1 MSFLAELQKSSVRQ
15 RKSLV
20 FFITFAVFCFSS
32 MMQMSASM
40 DELAS
45 VMMSVMIMAIGI
57 VLACVTLLIATT
69 SVIKANGKTITMMK
83 VFGYEA
89 KECAKAVLGGYRI
102 WAYMGFAVGTVYQ
115 YALLKIAVE
124 VIFAD
129 MEGVPDYQFD
139 VPAMIVTLIVFIVLY
154 EGIMQVY
161 TKKMEKISVKEIMLE

>member
-1 MSFLAELQKSSVRQ
+1 MQKVLPYSDFPCLWALSLIRETVNAKVVRAKKETDMSFLTELQKSSVRQ
-15 RKSLV
+15 RKS
-20 FFITFAVFCFSS
+20 
-32 MMQMSASM
+32 
-40 DELAS
+40 
-45 VMMSVMIMAIGI
+45 
-57 VLACVTLLIATT
+57 LACVTLLIATT

-89 KECAKAVLGGYRI
+89 KECAKAVLGGYKI

-139 VPAMIVTLIVFIVLY
+139 VPAMIVTLIVFVVLY

-161 TKKMEKISVKEIMLE
+161 TKKMEKISVKETMLE